1 MAFNYN
7 ELRHHS
13 NVIIPVA
20 MLMGILQLTGMS
32 LAPVDLLIWTIVFMG
47 LNAWF
52 GKPDNGNGAVQVV
65 RRRQGTSS
73 SSNRKGRSKT
83 STVPTLPS
91 SESPDSESASDS
103 SAILDDDCRTPAR
116 RVRPSG
122 SYSELTPPSTPI
134 PAPKRASVRTTVRK
148 FEEEFLARN
157 NTNNRAAKKLD
168 RDTSSKRGNSQPV
181 QEPQSTNGPHD
192 LSDDDTRLRDTVAT
206 SDSWR
211 EALALLK
218 TIQEDKIHD
227 DTYKIIVSRITS
239 DGHPEEALDV
249 VESMHRN
256 GRSDKAT
263 KACYV
268 AMIDEC
274 TTSKKYQVS
283 LDILQ
288 CMRDKGHAIE
298 ASVYNPIIGACNN
311 SREGATSL
319 KLIED
324 MAREKVMPSLVS
336 VNTTIC
342 ALGRSGQWED
352 SVALLQKVEKQFGL
366 KPDIVSYN
374 TAIAGCVPARQWA
387 LALELITQAE
397 TDCTPNAITYNS
409 CLSACGA
416 AKEWEL
422 ALALME
428 RMKNNGVNPNART
441 YGAAIMACKVSRRWR
456 ETRTLFKQMIAE
468 GLCPDAQAYSHV
480 IAVACGIRQWKDALS
495 MLRAMASNGLR
506 PDASVYNRVATVV
519 LMSRQWREGLELL
532 TEMKGLRFS
541 ADDITRKTIHV
552 CPDQDMA
559 AELHAAMGQN

>member
-1 MAFNYN
+1 M
-7 ELRHHS
+7 
-13 NVIIPVA
+13 
-20 MLMGILQLTGMS
+20 
-32 LAPVDLLIWTIVFMG
+32 
-47 LNAWF
+47 
-52 GKPDNGNGAVQVV
+52 
-65 RRRQGTSS
+65 
-73 SSNRKGRSKT
+73 
-83 STVPTLPS
+83 
-91 SESPDSESASDS
+91 
-103 SAILDDDCRTPAR
+103 
-116 RVRPSG
+116 
-122 SYSELTPPSTPI
+122 
-134 PAPKRASVRTTVRK
+134 RK

-157 NTNNRAAKKLD
+157 NANNRAAKKLD

-495 MLRAMASNGLR
+495 MLRVRFCFCDRFRFWYSIASRKVLWLLFCDPRQMGPRGEAAGIGASPAVARPGLNSFIR
-506 PDASVYNRVATVV
+506 CAGSATLREAIGGQKERAGSLRQMVRAPRKKIHLERVGPLSSLGGARKVCAP
-519 LMSRQWREGLELL
+519 LSRARL
-532 TEMKGLRFS
+532 
-541 ADDITRKTIHV
+541 D
-552 CPDQDMA
+552 
-559 AELHAAMGQN
+559 